1 MSAARSL
8 WQVQHRG
15 RRFPRLVGDVA
26 ADVVI
31 VGAGVTGCACAL
43 RLAQGGAAVVVV
55 EAGRAADGASGR
67 NGGFASAGTGLGL
80 GDAAAVIGMPAAVA
94 LQRATEAALDEML
107 AIAAD
112 RGEAGAVRRT
122 GSLWLA
128 SAAEADRMRVAVSEL
143 AAAGVDCR
151 EAPELIPAPMLAH
164 YPRAAVFP
172 GDCELEPARW
182 VRALAGAAAAAG
194 ARLHER
200 SPALAIEH
208 RAGGW
213 RVQSGAGT
221 ATGRAVVVACDG
233 LLPRLVPELSGIVYP
248 VRGQMLATEPIPDAV
263 ITLPTHSDHGF
274 VYARP
279 TLDGRLAIGGCRWA
293 DLEAEYTDAD
303 RPTRRGAAGA
313 RPLHGRADGA
323 RGRAGHATAGP
334 ASWASRPTSCRSSA
348 RCRAGRGSRS
358 PAATAGSGTSRASC
372 AAGCSPTRS
381 WAGSIRSPPPSR
393 RAGSQSPAGC
403 VRPPSCASRSRAAG
417 CGSCSRPD
425 ASPSG
430 RRAAVH
436 DQRVAGDVV
445 GRRRGEVCDRTLEVG
460 LASQAPHRDRR
471 RAGRSPAR
479 SSTGRERPVAN
490 QPGAIAFT
498 PMPCRA
504 HFQARSRV
512 NAITAPLAEL

>member
-1 MSAARSL
+1 MPPSRSL

-15 RRFPRLVGDVA
+15 ARFPQLSGDVA
-26 ADVVI
+26 ADVVVI
-31 VGAGVTGCACAL
+31 GAGVTGCACAL

-94 LQRATEAALDEML
+94 LQRATETALDEML

-128 SAAEADRMRVAVSEL
+128 SAAEADPMRAAVSEL

-151 EAPELIPAPMLAH
+151 EAPELIPGAMLAH

-182 VRALAGAAAAAG
+182 VRALAAAAAAAG
-194 ARLHER
+194 ALLHER
-200 SPALAIEH
+200 SPALAIER

-213 RVQSGAGT
+213 RVQSGSGR

-274 VYARP
+274 VYGRP
-279 TLDGRLAIGGCRWA
+279 TGDGRLAIGGCRWA

-303 RPTRRGAAGA
+303 RPTRPVQRALERFIAERMGLVGVRVTHRWSGIMGFSADLLPVVGEVPGRPGLQVAGGYSGVGNVQGFVCGRMLA
-313 RPLHGRADGA
+313 DALLGRQHPLAVALSPGRFAVA
-323 RGRAGHATAGP
+323 GRLRP
-334 ASWASRPTSCRSSA
+334 ASELREQVE
-348 RCRAGRGSRS
+348 
-358 PAATAGSGTSRASC
+358 
-372 AAGCSPTRS
+372 
-381 WAGSIRSPPPSR
+381 SR
-393 RAGSQSPAGC
+393 R
-403 VRPPSCASRSRAAG
+403 
-417 CGSCSRPD
+417 
-425 ASPSG
+425 
-430 RRAAVH
+430 
-436 DQRVAGDVV
+436 
-445 GRRRGEVCDRTLEVG
+445 L
-460 LASQAPHRDRR
+460 
-471 RAGRSPAR
+471 
-479 SSTGRERPVAN
+479 RELVSA
-490 QPGAIAFT
+490 
-498 PMPCRA
+498 
-504 HFQARSRV
+504 
-512 NAITAPLAEL
+512 